1 MRPSYEG
8 SHNIAMKVPPHQY
21 EATVAFYR
29 DIIGLEPLTNH
40 LPYVGFHFGSN
51 QLWIDK
57 APGLSQ
63 SELWLEIAADN
74 VGAAAGDLAEA
85 GIVRC
90 DEIEELPEGHKDFW
104 ITSPCQIIH
113 HVSQK
118 GEGW

>member
-1 MRPSYEG
+1 MKPLYDG
-8 SHNIAMKVPPHQY
+8 SRHIALKVPPHQY

-29 DIIGLEPLTNH
+29 DIIGLKPLTNH
-40 LPYVGFHFGSN
+40 LPHIGFHFGTN

-57 APGLSQ
+57 APGTSQ
-63 SELWLEIAADN
+63 AELWLEIAAED
-74 VGAAAGDLAEA
+74 VASAATHLGYAGV
-85 GIVRC
+85 VRC